1 MSTYAVYKNKKNG
14 KKLVYYPCPKNAHT
28 SAMLFF
34 VKHLG
39 LENKFV
45 FIGDK
50 IPKYKQKKN
59 DLSGKINLHN
69 FLPAFQQFFVVNAD
83 YKCCIIRDPVERFL
97 STYRNRILY
106 HKDEKFKD
114 YTIDMI
120 LEKLEKEL
128 FDNIHFRPQIYFLG
142 DNLNYYSF
150 YANVSDAKYFEEK
163 VNEFFGKKV
172 EFPKVQTKGK
182 EFDIRLNDHQLE
194 RIRKIYDRDFKLL
207 KKKDENTKV

>member
-1 MSTYAVYKNKKNG
+1 MIANLYLLGIKYPNINK
-14 KKLVYYPCPKNAHT
+14 
-28 SAMLFF
+28 
-34 VKHLG
+34 
-39 LENKFV
+39 
-45 FIGDK
+45 
-50 IPKYKQKKN
+50 KKN

-69 FLPAFQQFFVVNAD
+69 FLPAFQQFSVVNAD

-106 HKDEKFKD
+106 HKDEEFKD

-150 YANVSDAKYFEEK
+150 YANVSDTKCFEEK
-163 VNEFFGKKV
+163 VYEFFGKKIK
-172 EFPKVQTKGK
+172 FPKLQLGGK
-182 EFDIRLNDHQLE
+182 DFDIKLSSQQINKIKTIYFSDFELLE
-194 RIRKIYDRDFKLL
+194 
-207 KKKDENTKV
+207 ENL

>member
-1 MSTYAVYKNKKNG
+1 MSTYAVYENKKNG

-50 IPKYKQKKN
+50 IPKYKQKKK

-69 FLPAFQQFFVVNAD
+69 FMPTFQKFSVINVD

-97 STYRNRILY
+97 SAYRNRILY

-120 LEKLEKEL
+120 LEKLEKKQ
-128 FDNIHFRPQIYFLG
+128 FNNIHFRPQIYFLG
-142 DNLNYYSF
+142 DNLNYYSSSKLI
-150 YANVSDAKYFEEK
+150 VL
-163 VNEFFGKKV
+163 
-172 EFPKVQTKGK
+172 
-182 EFDIRLNDHQLE
+182 LNSRSSYNCL
-194 RIRKIYDRDFKLL
+194 
-207 KKKDENTKV
+207 